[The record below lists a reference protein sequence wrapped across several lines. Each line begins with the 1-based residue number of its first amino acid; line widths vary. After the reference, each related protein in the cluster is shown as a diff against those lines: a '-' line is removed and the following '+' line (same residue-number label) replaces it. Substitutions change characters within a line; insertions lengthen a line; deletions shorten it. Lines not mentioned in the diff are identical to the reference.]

1 MRKVIITAA
10 LTGGGSG
17 KADNPNLPE
26 QPEEIIAQAK
36 ECWEAGAAMVHCHA
50 RDKNGKN
57 TMSLEVFREIQ
68 EGIKKS
74 SDLIVQLS
82 TGGGPT
88 LPVEEKIGPLSL
100 RPDMATLNT
109 FLAVLGAGGKEE
121 VQAIYP
127 RSEIE
132 YTARRFREMGVKPA
146 IAILNFTC
154 LQEAENLIAKG
165 LVDRPYCLDIGLNV
179 PAQGI
184 IKGTPANLMDIVQ
197 RLPEGSLFNV
207 SAHGE
212 AELPLTTMA
221 LLLGGHVRVG
231 LEDNIF
237 YAPGRLARGN
247 AELVARTARI
257 VRELNLE
264 VATPDEAREILHLG
278 R

>member
-10 LTGGGSG
+10 LTGAGGG
-17 KADNPNLPE
+17 KAGNPNLPE
-26 QPEEIIAQAK
+26 QPDEIIKQAL
-36 ECWEAGAAMVHCHA
+36 ECREAGAAVVHCHA
-50 RDKNGKN
+50 RDKSGKN
-57 TMSLEVFREIQ
+57 TMSLDVFREIHD
-68 EGIKKS
+68 GIKS
-74 SDLIVQLS
+74 ASDLIVQLS

-100 RPDMATLNT
+100 RPEMATLNT
-109 FLAVLGAGGKEE
+109 FLAVLNPCGQE
-121 VQAIYP
+121 VPAIYA

-132 YTARRFREMGVKPA
+132 FTAQRAREMGVNPA

-154 LQEAENLIAKG
+154 IQEAENLIEKG
-165 LVDRPYCLDIGLNV
+165 LVDRPYCMDVGLSL

-184 IKGTPANLMDIVQ
+184 IKGTPRNLIDMVG

-207 SAHGE
+207 SAHGD

-221 LLLGGHVRVG
+221 LVLGGHVRVG
-231 LEDNIF
+231 MEDNIF
-237 YAPGRLARGN
+237 YAPGRPAANN

-257 VRELNLE
+257 IRELNLE

>member
-1 MRKVIITAA
+1 
-10 LTGGGSG
+10 
-17 KADNPNLPE
+17 
-26 QPEEIIAQAK
+26 
-36 ECWEAGAAMVHCHA
+36 
-50 RDKNGKN
+50 
-57 TMSLEVFREIQ
+57 
-68 EGIKKS
+68 
-74 SDLIVQLS
+74 VQLS

-88 LPVEEKIGPLSL
+88 LPLEEKIGPLSL
-100 RPDMATLNT
+100 RPEMATLNT

-121 VQAIYP
+121 VQAIYA

-132 YTARRFREMGVKPA
+132 LTARRFREMGVRPA

-154 LQEAENLIAKG
+154 LQEAENLIAGG
-165 LVDRPYCLDIGLNV
+165 LVDRPYCLDVGLNL

-184 IKGTPANLMDIVQ
+184 IKGTPRNLIDIVQ
-197 RLPEGSLFNV
+197 RLPEGALFNV

-231 LEDNIF
+231 MEDNVF
-237 YAPGRLARGN
+237 YAPGRPVKSN
-247 AELVARTARI
+247 AELVARTVRI
-257 VRELNLE
+257 IKELNLE